1 MIEFN
6 DFIDLDRRFLDVTEL
21 KDSEEAALHS
31 YTATF
36 LGKEPGLGWKDVLAS
51 RIVVIL
57 GEPGS
62 GKTWELRNQAK
73 LLKKQ
78 GFSFFIHLDRLVESP
93 ILEALNSADQEQF
106 LTWKKRGGEV
116 TFFLDSVDEA
126 KFRKQQDFARA
137 LDCFARGVGSIVAHQ
152 VRLVISSRISE
163 WRVHADREELLQR
176 FGNVHIPREKRK
188 DKPTTET
195 PEFRVVQLE
204 PLDRSR
210 VKKFAEEIGL
220 QNPESFI
227 DAIDIHHA
235 WEFVRRP
242 IDVAD
247 LIGYWLEHGQLGTLS
262 ELIEFSLSNK
272 LRETPERIQNDP
284 LALQLA
290 RIGAECLGAAVL
302 LCRRFNFFITDT
314 IPPTDTSGA
323 IVAEECLPNDW
334 SPAKSRA
341 MLNRPIFDAASYGH
355 IRFHNRRIAEYLA
368 ASWLEQRMKEGCP
381 YPNLEDILFAR
392 RDGRNVIRPSLRPVV
407 AWLGVG
413 NEGWNRRI
421 REQVLACAPDLFL
434 THGDPQALPIEY
446 KKSLLERLIANFSGR
461 KLMYVDADAESLSR
475 MAVPELAPQIASM
488 LRDMT
493 TSPDMRI
500 LLLRMIRH
508 GQLRDCLDDAL
519 DIVDS
524 PHESDELKSY
534 AVAAIRDVGDKNA
547 RYRLEE
553 ITQNFENI
561 ETHLCGLICE
571 AIYPQATGPQGL
583 VSLLSNAQRVEHYS
597 VDLPWY
603 LKEHLKDNLPGDQ
616 AAVMLQELL
625 RLAQEIP
632 RLRHN
637 GKDTPISA
645 QFYWL
650 GKVIPMV
657 LVHLLDWPRLENHE
671 VELAAR
677 ALWLLKHFEH
687 YGKMDHDLPGELN
700 PLLDRH
706 PAIRRAYVWICI
718 EETRSKQPEREPSL
732 FSVFDYFDVV
742 EQREADIDWLIQDIR
757 EGPSQ
762 ENRITALKL
771 AVHLWHISGH
781 KRSVRT
787 RIKRSTKGN
796 RKLVCLFKK
805 ESAYSLRSRI
815 KGFLYRRGFHSWR
828 NTARR
833 LRNWIDQLYSNL
845 RAQIW
850 LWRNLKKL
858 RDGTAIGALYELAL
872 EASENTNH
880 YGALSWKPL
889 KSKRGTLVARAAATG
904 WKTIWRQFEPPLP
917 HEKEDPKRMDI
928 RVIIGLSGI
937 NIAITDG
944 DLNLAAMTSDDARR
958 ASRYAVNELNG
969 FADWLPEVARYHPDI
984 VRAVLVEYLLAEW
997 RVPADREHVYEVLS
1011 SLGYDAKGTGSL
1023 VADDILKELQSHDP
1037 LHYDV
1042 LKSALVILLNLS
1054 DPPRVALADLASQ
1067 RTAAYAID
1075 DPRFILWMAVWIQL
1089 DSASAM
1095 KKLKDELNQAQDPT
1109 GLMVKI
1115 CAGLS
1120 THFHRGYPLIE
1131 NPDYLN
1137 AELLREF
1144 IPLVFHYV
1152 SVEEDIDRTRGGYTP
1167 TARDHAQDFRNS
1179 LIERLSRLPDPQA
1192 DDVLHDFSEDPI
1204 FIHYRDY
1211 ILHLIDQRVELSSE
1225 AIPWQPE
1232 DIQEFMQEHE
1242 TSPHSAYELF
1252 KIACKRFS
1260 SVKDEVESGDISSR
1274 YDLHYDDQEPR
1285 LRSWLARQLRSLS
1298 KGHYTVS
1305 QEEEID
1311 LEQRPDLRIEA
1322 PDMGPVSIEVKWADN
1337 WSLNQLREGLIDQL
1351 VVKYLRAPDSNYG
1364 IYVLGYKG
1372 NKRKYWK
1379 DSERG
1384 RRVYFNELAQ
1394 YLQGIAEAEVEH
1406 RNYTIGLKVFS
1417 INFQRPPSS
1426 CGVMK

>member
-6 DFIDLDRRFLDVTEL
+6 HFIDLDRRFLDVTEM

-31 YTATF
+31 YTATL

-62 GKTWELRNQAK
+62 GKTWELRNRANP
-73 LLKKQ
+73 LKKL

-93 ILEALNSADQEQF
+93 IEEVLNPADQEQF
-106 LTWKKRGGEV
+106 IKWRKRGGEV

-137 LDCFARGVGSIVAHQ
+137 LDCFARGVGRTVVRR

-176 FGNVHIPREKRK
+176 FGNIQVPREKK
-188 DKPTTET
+188 EKKNTTES

-210 VKKFAEEIGL
+210 VKKFAEEVGL

-227 DAIDIHHA
+227 DAVDIHHA

-247 LIGYWLEHGQLGTLS
+247 LIGYWREHGQLGTLS

-272 LRETPERIQNDP
+272 LRESSERIQNDP
-284 LALQLA
+284 LTPQLA
-290 RIGAECLGAAVL
+290 RIGVECLSAAVL
-302 LCRRFNFFITDT
+302 LCRRFNFFVPDA

-323 IVAEECLPNDW
+323 LIAEQCLPNDW
-334 SPAKSRA
+334 SPAESRA
-341 MLNRPIFDAASYGH
+341 MLNRPIFDAASYGR
-355 IRFHNRRIAEYLA
+355 IRFHHRRIAEFLA
-368 ASWLEQRMKEGCP
+368 ASWLGQRMKEGCP
-381 YPNLEDILFAR
+381 YPALEDMLFAL
-392 RDGRNVIRPSLRPVV
+392 RDSYMIIRPSLRPVV
-407 AWLGVG
+407 AWLAIG
-413 NEGWNRRI
+413 NEAWNRRI

-434 THGDPQALPIEY
+434 THGDPESLPIEF
-446 KKSLLERLIANFSGR
+446 KKSLLDHLIAHFSGR
-461 KLMYVDADAESLSR
+461 ELMYVDTDAEALGR
-475 MAVPELAPQIASM
+475 MAAPELAPQIASM
-488 LRDMT
+488 LRETT

-500 LLLRMIRH
+500 LLLRIIRH

-519 DIVDS
+519 DIAES

-547 RYRLEE
+547 RCRLAE
-553 ITQNFENI
+553 IVQSFENI
-561 ETHLCGLICE
+561 ETRFCGLICE

-583 VSLLSNAQRVEHYS
+583 AGLLSKAQRVEQYS

-616 AAVMLQELL
+616 AAPMLQELI
-625 RLAQEIP
+625 RLAQEMP
-632 RLRHN
+632 RIRRN

-650 GKVIPMV
+650 GEVIPVV
-657 LVHLLDWPRLENHE
+657 LVHLLNRARLENHE

-677 ALWLLKHFEH
+677 ALWLLKHFKH
-687 YGKMDHDLPGELN
+687 YGKMDRDLPGEFN
-700 PLLDRH
+700 SLLDRY

-718 EETRSKQPEREPSL
+718 EGIRNKKPEREPSL
-732 FSVFDYFDVV
+732 FSVFDSFDIV

-757 EGPSQ
+757 ENPSQ
-762 ENRITALKL
+762 ENRITALNL
-771 AVHLWHISGH
+771 AVHLWWHLLGR
-781 KRSVRT
+781 KRSVQT

-796 RKLVCLFKK
+796 RELVCLFKK
-805 ESAYSLRSRI
+805 ESAYSLRSRVR
-815 KGFLYRRGFHSWR
+815 GFLYRHGFHDWQH
-828 NTARR
+828 TAWR
-833 LRNWIDQLYSNL
+833 LRHWISGLYSNL
-845 RAQIW
+845 REKIW

-858 RDGTAIGALYELAL
+858 RDGTAIRALYGLAF
-872 EASENTNH
+872 EAFEEDYH
-880 YGALSWKPL
+880 RGARSWEPL
-889 KSKRGTLVARAAATG
+889 KSKRGTLVARAAADG
-904 WKTIWRQFEPPLP
+904 WKAVWCQFEPPLP
-917 HEKEDPKRMDI
+917 HEKQDPKRIDN

-937 NIAITDG
+937 NIAIDDG

-969 FADWLPEVARYHPDI
+969 FADWLPELAKYHADS
-984 VRAVLVEYLLAEW
+984 VRAVLAECVLGEW
-997 RVPADREHVYEVLS
+997 RIPADREHVYEVLS
-1011 SLGYDAKGTGSL
+1011 SLGYDAKGMGFL

-1095 KKLKDELNQAQDPT
+1095 KKLKDELNQAQDHT

-1152 SVEEDIDRTRGGYTP
+1152 SVEEDIDRTRGSGYTP

-1192 DDVLHDFSEDPI
+1192 DDLLHDFSEDPI

-1260 SVKDEVESGDISSR
+1260 SIKDEVESGDISSR

-1285 LRSWLARQLRSLS
+1285 LRSWLARQLRPLS
-1298 KGHYTVS
+1298 KKHYTVS

-1322 PDMGPVSIEVKWADN
+1322 PDMGPVSIEVKWANN

-1351 VVKYLRAPDSNYG
+1351 IGKYLRASDSNYG

-1372 NKRKYWK
+1372 NKRQYWK
-1379 DSERG
+1379 DRSG

-1394 YLQGIAEAEVEH
+1394 YLQDIAEAEVKH
-1406 RNYTIGLKVFS
+1406 RNYNIGLKVFS
-1417 INFQRPPSS
+1417 INFQRPP
-1426 CGVMK
+1426 GE